1 MIHHSLLLSRW
12 ELWLLMRATNQLRGF
27 SKTVI
32 KLRYVYTLIIK
43 FRKGFNLKRAWL
55 KFQKLSPQKKSH
67 LYSWSLRS
75 RLTPNPTRPIRRLPA
90 RGVKRSKCSDSTI
103 INEWLPPRRLGMTIG
118 HIETVLSKK
127 QNGISTNDPRY
138 SVWYVHYIFVRTPST
153 KVDSDSFF
161 TNFCRN
167 LMFHV
172 YISQNLD
179 DLHWKPPS
187 PSIFPSLHFALQ
199 HLESLVDPSHW
210 VIGLTFWRIPTSPN
224 RGKCPAPPPNP
235 AWWKLSVMTS
245 MEWYD
250 MNGTYLSRNFQL
262 HLRDMELSRQEKWFS
277 KAFPVHFPQ
286 IFLEKGEW
294 NHQLGGRKKNIFKKN
309 MDDWG
314 EILRSAQVLEALL
327 LVLFPGHVVSHRT
340 ESGSPNKKKHP
351 TQPKKK

>member
-1 MIHHSLLLSRW
+1 MYIYLHDPPLAPLVQMGTLTSDAGHQSTT
-12 ELWLLMRATNQLRGF
+12 WLLKNGH
-27 SKTVI
+27 KTQI
-32 KLRYVYTLIIK
+32 LIIK

-187 PSIFPSLHFALQ
+187 PSIFQACTLHFNTLNLSWIQ
-199 HLESLVDPSHW
+199 
-210 VIGLTFWRIPTSPN
+210 VI
-224 RGKCPAPPPNP
+224 
-235 AWWKLSVMTS
+235 
-245 MEWYD
+245 E
-250 MNGTYLSRNFQL
+250 
-262 HLRDMELSRQEKWFS
+262 
-277 KAFPVHFPQ
+277 
-286 IFLEKGEW
+286 
-294 NHQLGGRKKNIFKKN
+294 
-309 MDDWG
+309 
-314 EILRSAQVLEALL
+314 
-327 LVLFPGHVVSHRT
+327 
-340 ESGSPNKKKHP
+340 
-351 TQPKKK
+351 